1 MEKKTHTKVSSLHQ
15 SIKMKLGYCFT
26 FPVNKGPKL
35 NIILV
40 VTKNIR
46 NP

>member
-1 MEKKTHTKVSSLHQ
+1 MKNTKTPGLHQ
-15 SIKMKLGYCFT
+15 PIKMKLGYSFT
-26 FPVNKGPKL
+26 FPTNKGPKL